1 MFEWVVIILLV
12 CLVLQVG
19 GILRKYKNLE
29 NKYPTE
35 EDLNKNRLKQ
45 TEYLNNIRSEVNAI
59 HHRVNLIIE
68 NDKTLLIERDVK
80 DIRRTSME
88 IERYL
93 HNIHNSVSGLI
104 ENKEIVE
111 EINMLQVNL
120 NSILL
125 ELRKI
130 QINTEK
136 PGKVS

>member
-1 MFEWVVIILLV
+1 MFEWIVIILLV

-80 DIRRTSME
+80 DIRRKSME

-136 PGKVS
+136 PGKVF